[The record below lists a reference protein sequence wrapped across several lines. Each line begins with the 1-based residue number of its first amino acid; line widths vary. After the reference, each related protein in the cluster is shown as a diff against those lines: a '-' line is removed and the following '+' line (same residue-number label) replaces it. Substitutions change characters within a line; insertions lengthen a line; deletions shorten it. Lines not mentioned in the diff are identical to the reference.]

1 MAIVDELIAILGFK
15 VEGEENVTKF
25 KASLK
30 SVEQR
35 AAAVGKAI
43 GAVAGVAIGAGMAGL
58 SYFGKTA
65 LNTSAQFEVFQTTLE
80 TIEGSSEKAKQSLNW
95 IAEFGKTTPY
105 DVEQAT
111 AAFIKLKAYGIDPIA
126 NNTLRTLGDTASA
139 MGKGLDQ
146 AVEAL
151 ADAATGEFERL
162 KEFGIKAKQK
172 GEQVTF
178 TWTQNGQEMSKTVK
192 KTSTDIREFLL
203 ETMGSRFG
211 GAMEKQSKTWT
222 GMISNFGDT
231 WTDFQRR
238 VGDAGFFESAKSKLQ
253 KLMDAI
259 DRLDKEGK
267 IDQWASNI
275 STALVGMLDVTDK
288 VFTRLA
294 YNVRFLMDNFD
305 TLRPYV
311 IALGTAFG
319 ILVARMFP
327 LTTFMLLLALAVDD
341 WITYMQGGESVIGDF
356 IQWLKDLLG
365 IGDTTAKFFAGLA
378 GTILTALTAAFVFAP
393 TQTIGFLIKFLL
405 KSLLGIGRLVWM
417 ALSTLGPLALRA
429 LASMGGMLLRG
440 LLALGPLLLRGV
452 LALGPLLL
460 KGLTAIFGLLSNP
473 IGWAILI
480 AAIVGFLVWYFWDE
494 LKAGWN
500 WLCANVPQLLQQ
512 FSDWFTNYDWA
523 GLGKSI
529 MSSMW
534 EGMKWIGAQIKN
546 WFASLVPN
554 WARKFVGLDGDDPQA
569 IAQAANVP
577 EPTLEPTQKAIADGQ
592 LSGSAAEQYR
602 KDYDEAHAPIK
613 FDPEAEAKKLE
624 LQKQEWEAMQSRLGA
639 NLQKMNAGTATE
651 AVTNDYRQDNRE
663 STQNNNITV
672 NQTVT
677 QAVDAPL
684 AAAQSVGAAVE
695 KSVAAQRTQITQ
707 EPSF

>member
-15 VEGEENVTKF
+15 IEGEENVTKF

-30 SVEQR
+30 AVEQR
-35 AAAVGKAI
+35 ATAVGKAI

-80 TIEGSSEKAKQSLNW
+80 TIEGSSEKARQSLNW

-253 KLMDAI
+253 KLMEAI
-259 DRLDKEGK
+259 DRLDREGK

-305 TLRPYV
+305 ALRPYV

-365 IGDTTAKFFAGLA
+365 VGDTTAKFFAGLA

-405 KSLLGIGRLVWM
+405 RSLLGIGRLVWM

-460 KGLTAIFGLLSNP
+460 KGLTAVFGLLSNP

-480 AAIVGFLVWYFWDE
+480 AALVGFLVWYFWDE

-500 WLCANVPQLLQQ
+500 WLCANVPQLLRQ

-639 NLQKMNAGTATE
+639 NLQKMNAGTAAE

-684 AAAQSVGAAVE
+684 AAAQSVGSAVE